1 MIAVS
6 SRNIQLLKPHRMAST
21 LILSCNAAELSV
33 VRVSDAKRR
42 HERLAAR
49 LQKSVADTAMDLV
62 GIYQCFCDRT
72 RLRILHLLTRS
83 PLCVCHFQEILDE
96 PQVKISKHLAYL
108 RSRGMV
114 VATRNQNW
122 MIYSWPKK
130 QSRELKTNLKCL
142 QDCVQSDP
150 SFKADVNK
158 LRRLQ
163 LKCCEPADL
172 FANSPV
178 DPSR

>member
-1 MIAVS
+1 M
-6 SRNIQLLKPHRMAST
+6 
-21 LILSCNAAELSV
+21 E
-33 VRVSDAKRR
+33 
-42 HERLAAR
+42 
-49 LQKSVADTAMDLV
+49 LV

-108 RSRGMV
+108 RSREMV

-122 MIYSWPKK
+122 MIYSLPKK
-130 QSRELKTNLKCL
+130 QSQELQTNLKCL
-142 QDCVQSDP
+142 QDSDP
-150 SFKADVNK
+150 TFKADLKK

-172 FANSPV
+172 FANSAV
-178 DPSR
+178 NPSR